1 MTKTHKNKKNKYK
14 NNKTYK
20 NKQNKQNET
29 LVNLIPFEKELDQNL
44 NKKQLIM
51 TNKQVIQKFTKD
63 LFSPF
68 APSSIKPVSN
78 FYNYINYLWLKNTN
92 LTNTQKYITQ
102 IDNFRI
108 VQDKVYEQLKEIVE
122 EYIKNNNNR
131 TSRNLNNYYKSL
143 LQFNPKQ
150 TSIKQAK
157 EYTILVDE
165 LRKDKQN
172 LWKLLA
178 IVNKYEII
186 GTFAPFFWT
195 IKPDEKNSN
204 VFACYLEPHSFNIID
219 FKVYIDDGTDVKYK
233 EKYRRELK
241 KT

>member
-1 MTKTHKNKKNKYK
+1 
-14 NNKTYK
+14 
-20 NKQNKQNET
+20 
-29 LVNLIPFEKELDQNL
+29 
-44 NKKQLIM
+44 M

-92 LTNTQKYITQ
+92 LTNNQKYITQ

-165 LRKDKQN
+165 LGHHWPGGKGTLNKR
-172 LWKLLA
+172 LA
-178 IVNKYEII
+178 GKPSNKVHASSEI
-186 GTFAPFFWT
+186 W
-195 IKPDEKNSN
+195 
-204 VFACYLEPHSFNIID
+204 SFLN
-219 FKVYIDDGTDVKYK
+219 G
-233 EKYRRELK
+233 
-241 KT
+241 